1 MDEKASPLAA
11 ARVDEQEASLSMV
24 AKTVHIVSLG
34 CPKNQ
39 VDSEVMG
46 AILAESGYLL
56 TDRPEEASVIL
67 INTCAFILPAREE
80 AIAEILRAAAWKT
93 GGKGPCA
100 HLIVTGCLPQRYG
113 KELTAALPEVDLFLG
128 TAETPNIGRHLDRL
142 LRLPKTG
149 RRGRSVV
156 GRPTFLMN
164 AGHRRLISPAAHSAY
179 IKIADGC
186 SNRCSYCVIPSI
198 RGKARSRTIDDILRE
213 AEDLAARG
221 VRELIVTAQD
231 TTAYGLDRKDK
242 PTLSRLLRELARVDG
257 LSWIRLLYTYPARLT
272 EELLRTIA
280 EEEKICRYLD
290 IPIQHSDDAILAAM
304 HRRGDNALIRKVIA
318 HAREVIPDVALRT
331 SLIVGFP
338 GETPRRFQKLLDFV
352 RETRFDHLGVFP
364 YSREEGTEAATLPSR
379 ISEREKERRRA
390 IVMEEQALISREI
403 NSTLIGTRQ
412 EILVE
417 GPGELDGFTRI
428 GRCRRQAPEI
438 DGVTHLRG
446 GDPDVGRIVACR
458 ITAADDYDLF
468 AEVI

>member
-1 MDEKASPLAA
+1 
-11 ARVDEQEASLSMV
+11 MV
-24 AKTVHIVSLG
+24 AKKVHIVSLG

-80 AIAEILRAAAWKT
+80 AIAEILQAAAWKT
-93 GGKGPCA
+93 GRKSPCS
-100 HLIVTGCLPQRYG
+100 HLVVTGCLPQRYG
-113 KELTAALPEVDLFLG
+113 KELEEALPEVDLFLG
-128 TAETPNIGRHLDRL
+128 TAETPHIGRHLDRL
-142 LRLPKTG
+142 LTLPKTD
-149 RRGRSVV
+149 RRRRSVI

-164 AGHRRLISPAAHSAY
+164 AGHRRLISSTARSAY

-198 RGKARSRTIDDILRE
+198 RGKARSRTIDDILSE
-213 AEDLAARG
+213 AEDLAAKG

-231 TTAYGLDRKDK
+231 TTAYGLDRKGK
-242 PTLSRLLRELARVDG
+242 PTLSRLLRELAQVDG

-280 EEEKICRYLD
+280 QEEKICRYLD
-290 IPIQHSDDAILAAM
+290 IPIQHSDDAILTAM

-338 GETPRRFQKLLDFV
+338 GETPRRFEKLLSFV

-364 YSREEGTEAATLPSR
+364 YSREEGTEAAALPSR
-379 ISEREKERRRA
+379 ISEREKERRRGL
-390 IVMEEQALISREI
+390 VMEEQASISREI
-403 NSTLIGTRQ
+403 NGALIGTRQ

-446 GDPDVGRIVACR
+446 GDPKVGQIVACR
-458 ITAADDYDLF
+458 ITAADNYDLF